1 MKNTNTTVTVNPPDF
16 FKQAI
21 IECRRNPKDFNDY
34 IEKLKISA
42 PGQAAGIIAA
52 VNQGE
57 GKDVRDK

>member
-1 MKNTNTTVTVNPPDF
+1 MQNTNSTMPGNPPDF

-21 IECRRNPKDFNDY
+21 IEYRRNPKDFNDY